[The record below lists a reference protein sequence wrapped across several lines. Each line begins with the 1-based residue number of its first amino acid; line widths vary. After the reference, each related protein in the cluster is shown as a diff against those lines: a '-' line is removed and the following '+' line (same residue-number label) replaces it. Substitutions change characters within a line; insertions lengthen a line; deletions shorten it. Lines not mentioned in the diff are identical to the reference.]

1 MPEIV
6 LWKRGFHNGFTNITD
21 RTMKANAYIPAL
33 TGVRAIAAFLVFFHH
48 ANQAEFPFPL
58 FRVLNEFHIG
68 VTVFFVLSGFLI
80 CLRYYDT
87 CEITG
92 AWFRKYLKNRI
103 ARIYPMYMVLTL
115 GTFAY
120 AWYTNDESIYNGFT
134 WHWGVLLMNIFFF
147 RGFFDDLKFT
157 GVAQGWSLTVEEC
170 FYFSAPFF
178 FRQIKKDKL
187 AMIYLP
193 LLVLGIGVLL
203 VAIFSNFNWWGFY
216 GNYRFN
222 FLYTFTGRCTEF
234 FIGMYLALY
243 MLKQKDAPK
252 YQFPWVTLLGFAVIC
267 GAMAIM
273 TSIPLTES
281 MPFGLYHPWGIFSNN
296 VLLPIGVCLFFYG
309 AIMERSIIRWFL
321 STKLMDLLGK
331 SSYIYYL
338 VHIGFIATISHHYSE
353 IWTDAFY
360 AWLDANEFYWLSAN
374 IPYAVVSIG
383 IVFILLNIV
392 SIILYKLIEEPMNH
406 YIRKS
411 SLLEKKVKPAV

>member
-178 FRQIKKDKL
+178 FRQIKKDKR

-216 GNYRFN
+216 GNYRFRDGN
-222 FLYTFTGRCTEF
+222 
-234 FIGMYLALY
+234 
-243 MLKQKDAPK
+243 K
-252 YQFPWVTLLGFAVIC
+252 
-267 GAMAIM
+267 
-273 TSIPLTES
+273 
-281 MPFGLYHPWGIFSNN
+281 
-296 VLLPIGVCLFFYG
+296 
-309 AIMERSIIRWFL
+309 
-321 STKLMDLLGK
+321 
-331 SSYIYYL
+331 
-338 VHIGFIATISHHYSE
+338 TISKRM
-353 IWTDAFY
+353 
-360 AWLDANEFYWLSAN
+360 ANSA
-374 IPYAVVSIG
+374 IKKG
-383 IVFILLNIV
+383 ITPFIKSDIEVFVTPATTFKTVPTGGVINPILLL
-392 SIILYKLIEEPMNH
+392 IINSTPK
-406 YIRKS
+406 
-411 SLLEKKVKPAV
+411 